1 MANFGRNIPTE
12 IYGPPPEVIPNI
24 PVRRNQNGPFH
35 LKSDRNFRNLWH
47 NKKHPEFFRAGRICR
62 TKWVQV
68 QDWTLRLHSDFLL
81 TKRFEPLRMIARW
94 SLFMGKLLK
103 VRNAAEGKKDVR
115 SVDTEQKCS
124 HTKLSIVNDS
134 NRLVYLTFG
143 LQRSVTD
150 SAALIKFSVLS
161 KYGLNSRSYIIST
174 P

>member
-1 MANFGRNIPTE
+1 M
-12 IYGPPPEVIPNI
+12 
-24 PVRRNQNGPFH
+24 
-35 LKSDRNFRNLWH
+35 S
-47 NKKHPEFFRAGRICR
+47 AGAGFDFALAL
-62 TKWVQV
+62 TS
-68 QDWTLRLHSDFLL
+68 HSDFLL